1 MYEFFGIF
9 KKEQPLILKNVVEDS
24 QLLFYLMK
32 AKHQQQLKSKKKKKN
47 RETQAENPIL
57 FHDPCLHAR
66 AGNHSLAH
74 ATCTLTNICFFFFL
88 L

>member
-32 AKHQQQLKSKKKKKN
+32 AKHQQQLKSKKKKKTE
-47 RETQAENPIL
+47 RRKQRIQFYFMTHAYMPELETT
-57 FHDPCLHAR
+57 H
-66 AGNHSLAH
+66 
-74 ATCTLTNICFFFFL
+74 
-88 L
+88 

>member
-32 AKHQQQLKSKKKKKN
+32 AKHQQQLKSKKKKQRDAS
-47 RETQAENPIL
+47 RESNFI
-57 FHDPCLHAR
+57 
-66 AGNHSLAH
+66 S
-74 ATCTLTNICFFFFL
+74 
-88 L
+88 

>member
-32 AKHQQQLKSKKKKKN
+32 AKHQQQLKSKKKKKQRDAS
-47 RETQAENPIL
+47 RESNFI
-57 FHDPCLHAR
+57 
-66 AGNHSLAH
+66 S
-74 ATCTLTNICFFFFL
+74 
-88 L
+88 